1 MEKVMFKETL
11 LEDFFELSGM
21 AVQFERMIKNSPNID
36 KLPVE
41 IQKDYIDRKNK
52 LVQMQK
58 DFELLLK
65 DLSDIV
71 LEIS

>member
-1 MEKVMFKETL
+1 MEKVIFKENL

-21 AVQFERMIKNSPNID
+21 AVQFERVIKNSPNVD
-36 KLPVE
+36 SLPDDL
-41 IQKDYIDRKNK
+41 QKIYIERKSK

-65 DLSDIV
+65 NLSNVV

>member
-65 DLSDIV
+65 DLSNIV